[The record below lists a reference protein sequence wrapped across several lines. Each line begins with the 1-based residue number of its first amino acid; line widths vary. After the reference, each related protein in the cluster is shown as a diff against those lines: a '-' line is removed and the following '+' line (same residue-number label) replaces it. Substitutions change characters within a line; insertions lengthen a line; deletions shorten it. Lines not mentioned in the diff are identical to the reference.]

1 MEHNPFLRS
10 ASAGGAR
17 GSVEKRDNIPWQHR
31 AEPPS
36 EFENRLG
43 DALEAIFAAG
53 VDDLPGVVEAL
64 NRAALRDRAGHPW
77 TEASFQAEIRRLGA

>member
-1 MEHNPFLRS
+1 MEHNPFLRPG
-10 ASAGGAR
+10 APGAR

-31 AEPPS
+31 AEAPS

-53 VDDLPGVVEAL
+53 VDELTRLVEEL
-64 NRAALRDRAGHPW
+64 NKAGQCDRAGRPW
-77 TEASFQAEIRRLGA
+77 SEESFQAEMRRLGA